1 MCDEI
6 RLIILNNRAIGY
18 LAYRCM
24 IESMKKRIAA
34 RKYNTMAFAVVLIT
48 GVILIVALVKLWD
61 GAKPTDSKNDSQT
74 KNQAP
79 LSQKDDKQFVHIPGT
94 NPITRINGDPTK
106 PDSLWTVVSKDYPLT
121 DKHYKPADLEL
132 MAVPTRE
139 DKTVEERS
147 VRSLI
152 QKPLADMFDAAKH
165 EGFDL
170 MVASGFRSYELQQTY
185 FTSYSQTYG
194 EAEAT
199 KFSARPGESEHQ
211 TGLAVDISLVSR
223 ECYLDV
229 CFGEKPAGKWLAAH
243 AYEYGFTLRYPA
255 DKTNITQY
263 QYEPWHFRF
272 VGKDLARALHDSG
285 LTLDEARPYLV
296 KTN

>member
-1 MCDEI
+1 MH
-6 RLIILNNRAIGY
+6 RKTPAR
-18 LAYRCM
+18 
-24 IESMKKRIAA
+24 AA
-34 RKYNTMAFAVVLIT
+34 RQLPLFIVLLLLFGLAAGTWWLYNRTKSSETNHA
-48 GVILIVALVKLWD
+48 
-61 GAKPTDSKNDSQT
+61 SQT
-74 KNQAP
+74 KKQS
-79 LSQKDDKQFVHIPGT
+79 SQTAQSEARLVKIPGASAL
-94 NPITRINGDPTK
+94 TRIGGDTTK
-106 PDSLWTVVSKDYPLT
+106 PDSLWVVASKDYPLT

-139 DKTVEERS
+139 DKTIEERS

-152 QKPLADMFDAAKH
+152 QKPLADMFAAAKR
-165 EGFDL
+165 EGYDL
-170 MVASGFRSYELQQTY
+170 MAASGFRSYELQQAY

-194 EAEAT
+194 EAEAV

-243 AYEYGFTLRYPA
+243 AHEYGFILRYPA
-255 DKTNITQY
+255 EKTDVTKY

-272 VGKDLARALHDSG
+272 VGKDLARALHDTG
-285 LTLDEARPYLV
+285 LTLDEVRTYLV
-296 KTN
+296 PAP

>member
-1 MCDEI
+1 MQKKMPPRTA
-6 RLIILNNRAIGY
+6 RLLPLFIVITLLLSGAIGVGW
-18 LAYRCM
+18 LLSQR
-24 IESMKKRIAA
+24 EPSG
-34 RKYNTMAFAVVLIT
+34 T
-48 GVILIVALVKLWD
+48 GQREAQHKNGSSAPASNEEKLVK
-61 GAKPTDSKNDSQT
+61 
-74 KNQAP
+74 
-79 LSQKDDKQFVHIPGT
+79 IPGAS
-94 NPITRINGDPTK
+94 PFQRISGDTTK

-255 DKTNITQY
+255 DKTEITKY

-272 VGKDLARALHDSG
+272 VGKDLAQALHDSG